1 MSPCDDALH
10 RTCEKIVK
18 FIQTFPLPLPL
29 TTPVMVIHSQ
39 VSGCC
44 ITHSFISLVILLFLF
59 VYPAVDGFVIDSESL
74 GVASG
79 PYFMVRGPLATYKF
93 AKLVTYLTHKPRTSK
108 VVHVVPLRQP
118 DGSVVTS
125 THVDVSKPFHYDYIN
140 APLPHLPITPD
151 RLKSPAERYSQHSS
165 SPYSHRHLIGP
176 THLYKRL
183 APVVSPPYLPIPLIY
198 ASQHQF
204 SSPYW

>member
-1 MSPCDDALH
+1 M
-10 RTCEKIVK
+10 
-18 FIQTFPLPLPL
+18 
-29 TTPVMVIHSQ
+29 
-39 VSGCC
+39 
-44 ITHSFISLVILLFLF
+44 HSFISLVIKVLLLFPF
-59 VYPAVDGFVIDSESL
+59 VYPAIDGFVIDSTSL
-74 GVASG
+74 AAVSG
-79 PYFMVRGPLATYKF
+79 PYLMGHGSLSTFRF
-93 AKLVTYLTHKPRTSK
+93 AKLVTFLTHKPRTSK
-108 VVHVVPLRQP
+108 VVHVVPHRKP

-151 RLKSPAERYSQHSS
+151 RLKSPVERYSPHSS
-165 SPYSHRHLIGP
+165 SPYSHHHLIGP